1 MDFLQ
6 ELRYA
11 IRSLAKSPLLT
22 GAAVLTL
29 GLGIGANAAM
39 FEVVD
44 RLFFRPPAHVVDPDR
59 LVRIETHQSN
69 RFFGDYDAPVGAYPR
84 YEAFRDRA
92 QSLSGVAAYGASYV
106 SLGRGPDAQDI
117 QVMMVTASFFPLLGV
132 RPELGRF
139 FTPDEDQKGSGSR
152 VAVLSHELWHARFH
166 EDPRVLGTTLT
177 LARSV
182 YTIIGVAPAGFS
194 GIDLKGPDLWVPIA
208 PAAPELIAPTA
219 LDITYYWMYGVV
231 GRLRPGVEPAAAAAE
246 GTAIY
251 RNQFPTWHDST
262 TRVVMASV
270 HEQPG
275 TTKNKRLS
283 VWLSVVAGL
292 VLLIACANVANL
304 LLARALQRRRE
315 LAVRLALGASR
326 LRLARQLL
334 AESIVIACGGG
345 LAATLL
351 TLLLA
356 RLVIGAF
363 FWQGAIDNV
372 LNLRIVA
379 FTGVVVLA
387 TVVLAGLA
395 PALLSGRADLSDALK
410 SGTREGGTSRS
421 RLRSALLAG
430 QVALTV
436 VLLSGAGLFVASLRN
451 VRDIPVGF
459 DAEHVTSVSMILSTL
474 GYSAPDIDATY
485 KRIGDRLRHE
495 PGVDDIALAVGT
507 PWGMGIAVS
516 LSAPGVDSFPEF
528 EGGGP
533 YVNSVTPSY
542 FHVMGNLIIRGRG
555 FTDADG
561 PGAPWVTIVNE
572 NMAAR
577 IWPNQD
583 PVGKCLMIMTR
594 PTCTLVIG
602 VAQNTHRNQ
611 LVEKPG
617 VGEYFIP
624 LAQREP
630 HSVHEPVTALLVH
643 TTRPAEELSGN
654 MQRDIQRAFADLPY
668 PRVDS
673 YASMFARELRPWKTG
688 STLLSLFGTLGL
700 VLAAVGLFGVL
711 SYIVTQRTQE
721 LGIRIALGAARRDV
735 LGLVVGQGVRV
746 TIIGIVIGVVAALL
760 AGKAVASMLYGVSP
774 RDPLI
779 LSLVAVILTVV
790 AVAASYL
797 PALRATRV
805 DPMVALRYE

>member
-1 MDFLQ
+1 MEFQRD
-6 ELRYA
+6 LRYA
-11 IRSLAKSPLLT
+11 IRSLSKSPLLT

-44 RLFFRPPAHVVDPDR
+44 RLFFRPPAHVVDPGR
-59 LVRIETHQSN
+59 LVRIETHESN
-69 RFFGDYDAPVGAYPR
+69 RFFGDYDAPIGSYPR
-84 YEAFRDRA
+84 YEEFRDRA
-92 QSLSGVAAYGASYV
+92 QSLSGVAAYGGSYV

-132 RPELGRF
+132 RPDLGRF
-139 FTPDEDQKGSGSR
+139 FTPDEDQKGSGIR
-152 VAVLSHELWHARFH
+152 VAVLSHELWKKRYH
-166 EDPRVLGTTLT
+166 EDPHVLGTSLT
-177 LARSV
+177 LARSA

-194 GIDLKGPDLWVPIA
+194 GIDLRGPDLWVPLA
-208 PAAPELIAPTA
+208 STAPELIAPTA
-219 LDITYYWMYGVV
+219 LDMTYYWMYGVI
-231 GRLRPGVEPAAAAAE
+231 GRLRAGVEPGAAAAE

-251 RNQFPTWHDST
+251 RNQFPAWHDTT

-270 HEQPG
+270 HDQPG
-275 TTKNKRLS
+275 TTKSKRLS
-283 VWLSVVAGL
+283 VWLSVVSGL

-304 LLARALQRRRE
+304 LLARAVHRRRE

-334 AESIVIACGGG
+334 AESMVIAFGGG
-345 LAATLL
+345 AVAVLL
-351 TLLLA
+351 TLLIA
-356 RLVIGAF
+356 RLVFDAF
-363 FWQGAIDNV
+363 FSQGPIDNV
-372 LNLRIVA
+372 LNVRILA
-379 FTGVVVLA
+379 FTGVVVMA
-387 TVVLAGLA
+387 TVLLAGLA
-395 PALLSGRADLSDALK
+395 PAILSGRADLSDALK

-421 RLRSALLAG
+421 RLRSVLLAG
-430 QVALTV
+430 QVAVTV
-436 VLLSGAGLFVASLRN
+436 VLLAGAGLFIASLRN
-451 VRDIPVGF
+451 VGDIPVGF
-459 DAEHVTSVSMILSTL
+459 DAEHVTSVSVILSSL

-485 KRIGDRLRHE
+485 QRIGDQLRHE
-495 PGVDDIALAVGT
+495 PGVDDVALAVGT

-516 LSAPGVDSFPEF
+516 LNAPGVDSFPQF

-533 YVNSVTPSY
+533 YINAVTPSY
-542 FHVMGNLIIRGRG
+542 FRVMGNPIVRGRG

-583 PVGKCLMIMTR
+583 PLGKCLTIMTR
-594 PTCTLVIG
+594 PTCTLVVG

-643 TTRPAEELSGN
+643 TSRPAEELSGN
-654 MQRDIQRAFADLPY
+654 MQRDIQHAFADLPY

-673 YASMFARELRPWKTG
+673 YSSMFARELRPWKTG
-688 STLLSLFGTLGL
+688 STLLSLFGVLGL

-711 SYIVTQRTQE
+711 NYIVTQRTQE
-721 LGIRIALGAARRDV
+721 MGIRIALGAAHRDV
-735 LGLVVGQGVRV
+735 LTLVVGQGVRV
-746 TIIGIVIGVVAALL
+746 TIAGVVIGIVAALL
-760 AGKAVASMLYGVSP
+760 AGKTVASMLYGVSP

-779 LSLVAVILTVV
+779 LGLVAVILTLV